1 MKGVAMAR
9 TKKVEKLIEQL
20 IANHLETHLTRMVR
34 KSKKRAEREKAK
46 LKDFLQLPLIKD
58 SEIIEAE
65 YEETPDK
72 NSDSDLKKTGDG
84 EKGQ

>member
-1 MKGVAMAR
+1 MAR

-20 IANHLETHLTRMVR
+20 IANQLEAHLTKLVR
-34 KSKKRAEREKAK
+34 KSRKRAEREKAK

-58 SEIIEAE
+58 EDIIEAE

-72 NSDSDLKKTGDG
+72 TLEAHLKKTKEG
-84 EKGQ
+84 